1 MFSLKSLYNCDL
13 RFFGS
18 LITTFDIFSIVSV
31 GEILSTDSSQI
42 INDLNCSWKDLRT
55 IWLSVEIWVRSKT
68 DFTFKNVTNW
78 EFLKFHFKVLR
89 AVAQKLPF
97 LFIKV
102 TVRFASQSSTLKLP
116 FHPNAICKAALIMNT
131 SSWKS
136 SLSWKISITE
146 RHLDLYSDCC
156 YR

>member
-1 MFSLKSLYNCDL
+1 M
-13 RFFGS
+13 
-18 LITTFDIFSIVSV
+18 SV
-31 GEILSTDSSQI
+31 REILSTDSSQI
-42 INDLNCSWKDLRT
+42 INNLNCSWKDLRT
-55 IWLSVEIWVRSKT
+55 IRLSVEIWVRSKT

-102 TVRFASQSSTLKLP
+102 TVRFAPQSSTLKLP

-131 SSWKS
+131 SSWES
-136 SLSWKISITE
+136 SLSWKSSITE